1 MRRKLSRSRSK
12 IKVGGG
18 ERRLPS
24 QKRKGVCGLAD
35 GYLWGSERRGIRGW
49 EDVGGVA
56 GRHLVFAKVRKEG
69 MPSA

>member
-1 MRRKLSRSRSK
+1 MRRKPSRSRSK
-12 IKVGGG
+12 IKVGVGRGG
-18 ERRLPS
+18 LPP

-35 GYLWGSERRGIRGW
+35 GYLWDSESRGIRGW

-56 GRHLVFAKVRKEG
+56 GWHLVFAKVRKEG